1 MSFFNS
7 HWRNSTSENSYPTL
21 SSQPLPAHAKH
32 KTSFS
37 LCCCWYSRG
46 SSVTLQYAHPSFFSS
61 FMGNLLLLF
70 FKSTQQRKGPL
81 SHTAHI
87 WRDSARRGRSGLS
100 RDPRTRSG
108 AFSHLTEVSDCCF
121 TMVLGK
127 LQHKLWLL
135 PTLFQW
141 YLVLTAS
148 TLSSEQASLLVCHTR
163 ELLGEIHNF
172 SSAYFTPASPLWTLC
187 NFEEADWQIDG

>member
-1 MSFFNS
+1 MMSFFNS

-37 LCCCWYSRG
+37 LSCCWYSRG
-46 SSVTLQYAHPSFFSS
+46 SSVTLQYAHPSFFPPSWGICFSS
-61 FMGNLLLLF
+61 F

-100 RDPRTRSG
+100 RAPRTRSG
-108 AFSHLTEVSDCCF
+108 AFSRLTEVSDCCF

-135 PTLFQW
+135 PTLFQRC
-141 YLVLTAS
+141 LVLTAS
-148 TLSSEQASLLVCHTR
+148 TLSYEQASLLVCPTR
-163 ELLGEIHNF
+163 ELLGEVHNF
-172 SSAYFTPASPLWTLC
+172 SSAYFTPASPL
-187 NFEEADWQIDG
+187 